1 MCKKKPGPRC
11 HAHQAP
17 KYQAAQEHCEAVEQE
32 YQDALNKADGDTSA
46 IDDTMRDRRSEA
58 YAKRHEARKLYYS
71 TPEARKKL
79 VRATLPAKE
88 KALEEAEDAYTA
100 DPTPENKKARTSAR
114 ADVTAHRNLL
124 VDGERRWSQ
133 SNADLATHERRNG
146 ALERGDY
153 ADAQYDNADLSR
165 ASSWDSL
172 NSTRWAAG
180 NKSVRREMRIETPT
194 QERVK
199 ATADIHIE
207 GHNVG
212 GYQVK
217 TRIIAQ
223 HGHTETPNS
232 SLSAL
237 PNTPTTKKMPD
248 SKFQYSDT
256 TQQTMKS
263 EKFESYKD
271 AQDYARSLSKN
282 DQIPAYLSRLSR
294 KRALQAH
301 SERTYGVKTQQEYV
315 EHMRRSP
322 EERKAVKEE
331 VAARRSAE
339 QPAARV

>member
-32 YQDALNKADGDTSA
+32 YEEALNRAGGDPGEVDSTLKE
-46 IDDTMRDRRSEA
+46 RRSDA

-79 VRATLPAKE
+79 SRETLPAKE
-88 KALEEAEDAYTA
+88 KHLQEVEDAYEQ

-133 SNADLATHERRNG
+133 SNADLATHERRAG
-146 ALERGDY
+146 AMERGDY
-153 ADAQYDNADLSR
+153 NEAQYDNADLSR
-165 ASSWDSL
+165 AGSWDSL
-172 NSTRWAAG
+172 NSTKWAKG

-212 GYQVK
+212 GYRVK
-217 TRIIAQ
+217 AQ
-223 HGHTETPNS
+223 ITAEHGHTESPDS
-232 SLSAL
+232 SLSSL
-237 PNTPTTKKMPD
+237 PPRPTTLRMSD
-248 SKFQYSDT
+248 SRFDYSKPQ
-256 TQQTMKS
+256 QQTLKS
-263 EKFESYKD
+263 QRFETFKE

-282 DQIPAYLSRLSR
+282 DQIPAHLSRVSR
-294 KRALQAH
+294 NRALQAH
-301 SERTYGVKTQQEYV
+301 SERVYGVKTKNDLD
-315 EHMRRSP
+315 EHMNRTP
-322 EERKAVKEE
+322 EERREVKKRLADERAQQRQAAKA
-331 VAARRSAE
+331 
-339 QPAARV
+339 